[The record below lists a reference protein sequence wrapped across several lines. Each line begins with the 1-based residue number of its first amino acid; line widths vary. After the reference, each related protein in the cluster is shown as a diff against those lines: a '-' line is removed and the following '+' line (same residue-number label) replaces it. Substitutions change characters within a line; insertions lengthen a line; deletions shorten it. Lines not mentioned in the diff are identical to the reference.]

1 MADGAAPGVSY
12 RWTPQVV
19 AQLAVLSI
27 AAYVYAVAEMAPIG
41 AMPAIA
47 ADLHVSEAHV
57 GMLTAAYAFISVLVT
72 VPLVRWTRSW
82 PRRRVFVAT
91 LLSLTLS
98 QAFSALAPGLGTLA
112 ASRVLCAVTHGLM
125 WAIIVPI
132 GVRLVPK
139 SHAGRAATAVY
150 VGTSAA
156 LIVGNPLTASMSA
169 LWGWRPTVALLA
181 IAAAVITVLALIVL
195 PPMPVEDGPVDEPT
209 AVSRRSLRPN
219 GRLLVLCGLTL
230 VGVTAHFA
238 SFTFIVP
245 IVRDVVGVDPARS
258 AWLLIGY
265 GVCGLTAMALL
276 ARAIDHR
283 LHVAVAGSLGTL
295 CLAFGVLVACA
306 AAGVGVL
313 AAVLGACAILLWG
326 ASAAALPPM
335 LQSAAIRNSTG
346 DAEQGSALYVTAF
359 QIGILSG
366 SVVGGLVY
374 QHAGISAV
382 VMASAILFAVTLV
395 GVGCRG
401 DVFASAPN

>member
-1 MADGAAPGVSY
+1 MSLTITAPDVSY
-12 RWTPQVV
+12 RWTARVI
-19 AQLAVLSI
+19 AQLGVLAT

-47 ADLHVSEAHV
+47 ADLHVTEAHV
-57 GMLTAAYAFISVLVT
+57 GMLTAAYAFISVVVT

-82 PRRRVFVAT
+82 PRRRVFVVT
-91 LLSLTLS
+91 LLSLTVS

-125 WAIIVPI
+125 WAIIVPL
-132 GVRLVPK
+132 GARLVPA

-181 IAAAVITVLALIVL
+181 VVAAVITVLALVVL
-195 PPMPVEDGPVDEPT
+195 PAMPVESGPVEEP
-209 AVSRRSLRPN
+209 SPKSLRPN

-276 ARAIDHR
+276 ARAVDDR
-283 LHVAVAGSLGTL
+283 LHVAVAGSLGAL

-306 AAGVGVL
+306 ASGVGAL
-313 AAVLGACAILLWG
+313 AAVVGACAILLWG

-335 LQSAAIRNSTG
+335 LQSAAIRNSAG
-346 DAEQGSALYVTAF
+346 DAERGSAFYVTAF
-359 QIGILSG
+359 QVGILAG
-366 SVVGGLVY
+366 SVLGGLVY
-374 QHAGISAV
+374 QNAGISAV
-382 VMASAILFAVTLV
+382 VVASAVLFAVALV

-401 DVFASAPN
+401 DVFASSAR

>member
-1 MADGAAPGVSY
+1 MSLTITAPSVSY
-12 RWTPQVV
+12 RWTARVI
-19 AQLAVLSI
+19 AQLGVLAT

-47 ADLHVSEAHV
+47 ADLHVTEAHV
-57 GMLTAAYAFISVLVT
+57 GMLTAAYALISVVVT

-82 PRRRVFVAT
+82 PRRRVFVVT
-91 LLSLTLS
+91 LLSLTVS
-98 QAFSALAPGLGTLA
+98 QAFSALAPGLDTLA
-112 ASRVLCAVTHGLM
+112 ASRVLCALTHGLM

-132 GVRLVPK
+132 GARLVPA

-169 LWGWRPTVALLA
+169 LWGWRPTVGLLA
-181 IAAAVITVLALIVL
+181 VAAGVITVLALVVL
-195 PPMPVEDGPVDEPT
+195 PAMPLDRGTDEPT
-209 AVSRRSLRPN
+209 ARSRESLRPN
-219 GRLLVLCGLTL
+219 GRLLMLCGLTL

-276 ARAIDHR
+276 ARAVDDR
-283 LHVAVAGSLGTL
+283 LRVAVAGSLGAL

-306 AAGVGVL
+306 ATGVGALV
-313 AAVLGACAILLWG
+313 AVVGAVAILLWG

-335 LQSAAIRNSTG
+335 LQSAAIRNSAG
-346 DAEQGSALYVTAF
+346 NAERGSAFYVTAF
-359 QIGILSG
+359 QVGILAG

-374 QHAGISAV
+374 QNAGISAV
-382 VMASAILFAVTLV
+382 VVASAVLFAVTLV

-401 DVFASAPN
+401 DVFASSAR